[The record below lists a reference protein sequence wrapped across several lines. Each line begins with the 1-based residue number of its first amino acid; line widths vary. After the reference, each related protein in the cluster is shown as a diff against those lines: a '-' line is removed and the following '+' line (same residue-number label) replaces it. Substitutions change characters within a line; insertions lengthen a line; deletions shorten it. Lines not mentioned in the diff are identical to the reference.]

1 MKEATYNRDAG
12 EWWERRR
19 PDERVLF
26 RDLLKLVDGIVEG
39 EVLEVSCPRQGQGHY
54 VPTLKS
60 KGYPT
65 ARPAEKEERF
75 RLTDRDP
82 DDWWD
87 GLSEKD
93 RVFVME
99 LGGLLRKL
107 QRDPYE
113 AVEFRRVP
121 GRICVQHVVNFK
133 KPVDAGRAA
142 VN

>member
-1 MKEATYNRDAG
+1 MKEATYNRDPG

-39 EVLEVSCPRQGQGHY
+39 ELLEVSCPTRGHY
-54 VPTLKS
+54 EPVLKS
-60 KGYPT
+60 KGYPKR
-65 ARPAEKEERF
+65 RPAVEEERF

-99 LGGLLRKL
+99 LGGILLKL
-107 QRDPYE
+107 ERDAYQ

-121 GRICVQHVVNFK
+121 GMVCVQHIINFR

>member
-26 RDLLKLVDGIVEG
+26 RDLLKLVDGMVEG
-39 EVLEVSCPRQGQGHY
+39 ELLVVSCPTQGHY
-54 VPTLKS
+54 EPLLKS
-60 KGYPT
+60 KGSRKGRS
-65 ARPAEKEERF
+65 AVEEERF
-75 RLTDRDP
+75 RLSNTDP

-87 GLSEKD
+87 GLSGD
-93 RVFVME
+93 DQVFVMK
-99 LGGLLRKL
+99 LGGFLQKL

-121 GRICVQHVVNFK
+121 GRLCVEHIINFR

-142 VN
+142 TN